1 MFKDKLTQL
10 TNVRPS
16 KSENPEVST
25 TPTNGNVKLNAPA
38 AAKIGV
44 GVGDFIVIGTSE
56 EGTFIYKGSE
66 GSKDAGTPNVGA
78 KLASTNGKNGGSLQF
93 SSENAF
99 RALGGN
105 KDVKKVYSIADEAI
119 VEDGVS
125 YYKLEYVRDDA
136 KMAKGSKS
144 ESNA

>member
-38 AAKIGV
+38 AAKLGV
-44 GVGDFIVIGTSE
+44 GVGDFIVIGTAA
-56 EGTFIYKGSE
+56 EGIFIYKGSE
-66 GSKDAGTPNVGA
+66 GNKEQGTPNVGA

-99 RALGGN
+99 RALEGN
-105 KDVKKVYSIADEAI
+105 KDVKKVYSIEDAI
-119 VEDGVS
+119 EEEGVS
-125 YYKLEYVRDDA
+125 YFKLNYVRDDA
-136 KMAKGSKS
+136 KMAKKAQG
-144 ESNA
+144 ESAE